1 MKDSASEIL
10 NKFKNFF
17 CKRIELYVNFLFL
30 FSKTFKDSIS
40 EGIHMSCQGAC
51 NKNIIIFHFNKRE
64 SFCKDEDI
72 TSLYMNLMQNVIE
85 YGSVI

>member
-10 NKFKNFF
+10 YEFKHFS

-30 FSKTFKDSIS
+30 VSKAFKDSIS

-51 NKNIIIFHFNKRE
+51 NKNIVIFHFNKRE

-72 TSLYMNLMQNVIE
+72 TSLDMNLMQNVIE
-85 YGSVI
+85 YGRVI